1 MALIFIAHQYTNI
14 SLAISQY
21 ILKGE
26 TVDNVELIKNGF
38 RLEMGKITTRI
49 HSMNLTLV
57 DQMLP

>member
-14 SLAISQY
+14 SLATSQY

-26 TVDNVELIKNGF
+26 TVDSVEWIKNGF
-38 RLEMGKITTRI
+38 RFEMGKITTRI
-49 HSMNLTLV
+49 HPMKLTLV